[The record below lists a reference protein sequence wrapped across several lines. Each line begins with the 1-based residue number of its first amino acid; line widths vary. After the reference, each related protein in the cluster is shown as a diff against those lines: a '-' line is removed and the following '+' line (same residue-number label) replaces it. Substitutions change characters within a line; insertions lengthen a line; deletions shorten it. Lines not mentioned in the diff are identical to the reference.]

1 MGCALSF
8 PVKTRPQDDEEERW
22 GDDDAR
28 DMFLAFLDDC
38 CSASKHGFVQPE
50 LLHSAWVAYN
60 SHIGSRIGTAS
71 DLAIASGY
79 SLSGNHAH
87 PVILGISLVH
97 WPSGI
102 LMRHT

>member
-1 MGCALSF
+1 MGSAFSS
-8 PVKTRPQDDEEERW
+8 PSKTRPQDDEEERAQ
-22 GDDDAR
+22 GDAMDVFSV
-28 DMFLAFLDDC
+28 FLNDC

>member
-1 MGCALSF
+1 MDVFS
-8 PVKTRPQDDEEERW
+8 V
-22 GDDDAR
+22 
-28 DMFLAFLDDC
+28 FLNDC

-50 LLHSAWVAYN
+50 LLHSAWVEYN
-60 SHIGSRIGTAS
+60 CYVGLCGERVARKRIGTAS

-79 SLSGNHAH
+79 NLAGNQTH